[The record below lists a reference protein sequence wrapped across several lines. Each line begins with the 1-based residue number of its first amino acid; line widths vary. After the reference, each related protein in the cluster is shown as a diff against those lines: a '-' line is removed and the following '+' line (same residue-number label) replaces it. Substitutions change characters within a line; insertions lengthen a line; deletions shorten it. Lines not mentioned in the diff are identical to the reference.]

1 MQTYFPNFELREFL
15 ESDTA
20 KARGIDNTPSF
31 SDVLHIMELCEVLLQ
46 PLRDAWGSPIN
57 VTSGYRCEK
66 LNKAVGGVSSSA
78 HLIGYAVDLQPGNGR
93 FEDFVKFVRAWV
105 AKYQI
110 KFDQILIESQGCVKW
125 LHIGLRSN
133 GGLQRRQIKFIDL

>member
-1 MQTYFPNFELREFL
+1 MQPTFRNFELSEFL
-15 ESDTA
+15 DSDTA
-20 KARGIDNTPSF
+20 KARGITNIPTF
-31 SDVLHIMELCEVLLQ
+31 ADVAHLSELCETFLQ
-46 PLRDAWGSPIN
+46 PLRDAWGSGIN
-57 VTSGYRCEK
+57 VTSGYRSAA
-66 LNKAVGGVSSSA
+66 LNKAVGGSDTSV
-78 HLIGYAVDLQPGNGR
+78 HMIGYAADLSPSNGR
-93 FEDFVKFVRAWV
+93 FEDFCKFVRAWV